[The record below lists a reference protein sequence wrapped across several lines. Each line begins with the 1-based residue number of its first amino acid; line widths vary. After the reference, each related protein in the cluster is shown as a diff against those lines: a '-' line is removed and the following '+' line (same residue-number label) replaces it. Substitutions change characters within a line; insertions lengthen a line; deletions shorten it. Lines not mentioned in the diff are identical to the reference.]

1 MKRRTLV
8 LSLFA
13 AVVASS
19 VITWVAN
26 EWIRS
31 PAEIA
36 AQTAPPP
43 AAPILVP
50 VVEQVLAT
58 KIVTRG
64 TGRYGSPR
72 EVAVTPSALKTGP
85 QIVTRLPLVGSEVE
99 EGDVLLTISGRPVF
113 VLEGTQPSYRDLGPG
128 MSGRDVEQLEKALAR
143 LGLAPGP
150 VDGTFDAQTEAA
162 IDSLYTR
169 HGFQAVVATDA
180 QLAEARPLEAELV
193 AGSRAESGVQLPAD
207 EVVFLPATPLRVSAV
222 PASVGD
228 PPSGP
233 LVTVTSSAVV
243 IDGFIPVEEASL
255 IRKGAEVL
263 VDEPDLGITAT
274 GTVSQ
279 VAERPG
285 TRGADG
291 FHLYFRVAVDGDAPL
306 GVIGAS
312 LRLTIPIESTTSA
325 ELTVP
330 LSAVSLGPDGGSRV
344 QRSSG
349 DGFEVVPVRT
359 GLTADGYVTVT
370 PLEGV
375 LGDGDLVVV
384 GFEQGA
390 SGVG

>member
-8 LSLFA
+8 LSLVA

-19 VITWVAN
+19 IITWVAN

-36 AQTAPPP
+36 AQTAPPD

-58 KIVTRG
+58 KVVTRG

-72 EVAVTPSALKTGP
+72 EVAVTSSALKTGP
-85 QIVTRLPLVGSEVE
+85 RVVTSVPVVGSQLE

-113 VLEGTQPSYRDLGPG
+113 VLEGIQPSYRDLGPG
-128 MSGRDVEQLEKALAR
+128 MSGRDVKQLEQALER
-143 LGLAPGP
+143 LGLDPGP
-150 VDGTFDAQTEAA
+150 VDGSYDAQTEDAVEA
-162 IDSLYTR
+162 LNGR
-169 HGFQAVVATDA
+169 HGFPAVVATDA

-222 PASVGD
+222 PAAVGD

-233 LVTVTSSAVV
+233 LVTVTSSAIVV
-243 IDGFIPVEEASL
+243 DAFVPVEEASL
-255 IRKGAEVL
+255 IREGAEVL
-263 VDEPDLGITAT
+263 IDEPDLGITAT
-274 GTVSQ
+274 GTVGL

-285 TRGADG
+285 THGADG
-291 FHLYFRVAVDGDAPL
+291 FHVYFRVAVDEGAPA

-312 LRLTIPIESTTSA
+312 LRLTIPIRSTTST

-349 DGFEVVPVRT
+349 DGFEVVPVQT
-359 GLTADGYVTVT
+359 GLSADGYVTVT

-375 LGDGDLVVV
+375 LADGDLVVV
-384 GFEQGA
+384 GVEQGA
-390 SGVG
+390 SGGG